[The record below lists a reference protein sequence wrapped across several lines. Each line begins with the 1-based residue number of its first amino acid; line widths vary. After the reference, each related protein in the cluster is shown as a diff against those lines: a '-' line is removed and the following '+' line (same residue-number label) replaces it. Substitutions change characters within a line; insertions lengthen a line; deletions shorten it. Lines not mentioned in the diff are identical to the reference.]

1 MEKLDLNKC
10 TTNAQVCKL
19 VTGRINEISYRDL
32 LIEVD
37 KRFVYQSK
45 ATRAIYT
52 GLLMNMNVFLSGP
65 GGYGKSALIKYVLDI
80 YKIPYHSIIG
90 YKDMPVDAL
99 LGIPNMDKLIKE
111 SKYELNFKDSIFCKP
126 GILIGEEFTDIL
138 PSTAAALKDILTE
151 RGFRN
156 KDGKVES
163 LVSTMIIAANKSAK
177 EVIDDESKRAFYE
190 ERFPLQVEVKWNTYT
205 SKDYYA
211 LLKLT
216 YPEVQKAMLYFMAK
230 LFATNHEEFSNT
242 VSPRVALNITD
253 VYLNK
258 GISFI
263 DNFAINTDTIKNIQE
278 IAKQEFNKKSVQ
290 KLLTELEQI
299 VEGLRG
305 KNDYRLSVL
314 YIEKKLSMLKVTDD
328 LLMPVVN
335 TKNNITNI
343 SGSRDFSTI
352 LFKQIDE
359 IFRQINND

>member
-1 MEKLDLNKC
+1 MDRLNLSKC
-10 TTNAQVCKL
+10 TTNASVCKL
-19 VTGRINEISYRDL
+19 VKERVNEISYIDL
-32 LIEVD
+32 MKEVD

-52 GLLMNMNVFLSGP
+52 GLSMNMNVFLSGP

-80 YKIPYHSIIG
+80 YKIPYHSVIG

-99 LGIPNMDKLIKE
+99 LGIPNMEKLLKE

-126 GILIGEEFTDIL
+126 GVLIGEEFTDIL

-156 KDGKVES
+156 KNGIVES
-163 LVSTMIIAANKSAK
+163 LIPTMIIAANKSAK

-211 LLKLT
+211 LLKLSF
-216 YPEVQKAMLYFMAK
+216 PEVQKAMLYFMAK

-242 VSPRVALNITD
+242 VSPRVALNITE

-278 IAKQEFNKKSVQ
+278 VAKQEFNKKSVQ
-290 KLLTELEQI
+290 NLLVELEQI
-299 VEGLRG
+299 IEGLKG
-305 KNDYRLSVL
+305 KNDYKLSVL
-314 YIEKKLSMLKVTDD
+314 YIEKKLSKLKVTDD

-335 TKNNITNI
+335 TKNNIANI
-343 SGSRDFSTI
+343 ADSRDFSSI

-359 IFRQINND
+359 IFKQISND